1 MKYERKNK
9 EDRFQSRHLGWDDGQ
24 GEEEIVTLV
33 DEDVGNVSVQE
44 ECPIQTA
51 RVCSLRPSGGEHG

>member
-1 MKYERKNK
+1 MASPKSG
-9 EDRFQSRHLGWDDGQ
+9 QLGGDDGQ
-24 GEEEIVTLV
+24 GEEETVTLV

-51 RVCSLRPSGGEHG
+51 RVCSLRPSGGEPG